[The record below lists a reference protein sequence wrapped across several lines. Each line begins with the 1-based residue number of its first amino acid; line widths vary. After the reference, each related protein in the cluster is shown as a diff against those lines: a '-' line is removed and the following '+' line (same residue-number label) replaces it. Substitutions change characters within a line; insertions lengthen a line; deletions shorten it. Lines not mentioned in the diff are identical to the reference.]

1 MLTIEQTMPNLLID
15 GGIFKTLPQYGD
27 YSPVEAGFDYCL
39 NHSGLK
45 PISRLTQHFLN
56 EDNEI
61 DGLKETALA
70 NMVRNKYKAQWDR
83 AWEALME
90 GEYDPLSN
98 TSRNFTHEEKYDG
111 EDVYH
116 MGAKHQSILM
126 KNALQNKTNTVKTFA
141 EINQGA
147 NGNDKE
153 KYEEQIQAHN
163 DENVIDDDAVDNSTE
178 YGKSVT
184 ITDIGSGNV
193 GTMTTQYLINEE
205 LKLRAKN
212 FYDEVMFP
220 CIDNE
225 LTIAIYGNLS
235 NMSLFSP
242 ADLQLVQT
250 ENGAQIRYK
259 TQVVNIE
266 NGADGQDGQDGR
278 NGVDGVDGKDGK
290 DGVDGKDGKDGKDG
304 VDGIN
309 GADGRDGQNGLTP
322 ILSLESNGDLY
333 VDYEEVNPNE

>member
-56 EDNEI
+56 DDNVI

-70 NMVRNKYKAQWDR
+70 NMIRNKHKAQWDR

-98 TSRNFTHEEKYDG
+98 TSRNFKHEETYDG
-111 EDVYH
+111 EDIYN
-116 MGAKHQSILM
+116 MGAKHQTVLM

-153 KYEEQIQAHN
+153 KYEEQIKAHN
-163 DENVIDDDAVDNSTE
+163 DENVIDDDKVINSTE
-178 YGKSVT
+178 YGKTLT
-184 ITDIGSGNV
+184 IEDTGSGNV

-205 LKLRAKN
+205 LKLRVKN
-212 FYDEVMFP
+212 FYDEVLFP
-220 CIDNE
+220 SIDDD

-235 NMSLFSP
+235 NMSLFTP

-250 ENGAQIRYK
+250 ENGAEIRYK

-266 NGADGQDGQDGR
+266 NGQDGQDGANGQDGQDGR
-278 NGVDGVDGKDGK
+278 DGQDGQ
-290 DGVDGKDGKDGKDG
+290 
-304 VDGIN
+304 N